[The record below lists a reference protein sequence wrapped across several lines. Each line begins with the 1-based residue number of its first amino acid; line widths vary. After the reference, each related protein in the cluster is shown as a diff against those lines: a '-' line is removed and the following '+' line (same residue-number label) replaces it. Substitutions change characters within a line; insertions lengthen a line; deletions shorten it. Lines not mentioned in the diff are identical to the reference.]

1 MNYIQYALFA
11 LVLGLGMRTAE
22 ATDAMGMIPG
32 RGTVMV
38 TCNDGTVVPAH
49 VGTYYG
55 NACSDHGG
63 WSGGEA
69 S

>member
-1 MNYIQYALFA
+1 MNNIQHVLFA
-11 LVLGLGMRTAE
+11 LVLGLGLET
-22 ATDAMGMIPG
+22 TDAVGMMTG

-69 S
+69 A

>member
-1 MNYIQYALFA
+1 MKNLNYVLFA
-11 LVLGLGMRTAE
+11 LVFGVGVQT
-22 ATDAMGMIPG
+22 TDAVGMMTG
-32 RGTVMV
+32 SGTVMV
-38 TCNDGTVVPAH
+38 TCNDGTVVSAH

-69 S
+69 A

>member
-1 MNYIQYALFA
+1 MENMKYVLFA
-11 LVLGLGMRTAE
+11 LILGLGVRTAN
-22 ATDAMGMIPG
+22 AMGMIPG

-38 TCNDGTVVPAH
+38 TCNDGTVVSAH

-63 WSGGEA
+63 WSGDQA
-69 S
+69 A

>member
-1 MNYIQYALFA
+1 MKNLNYVLFA
-11 LVLGLGMRTAE
+11 LILGLGVRTAE
-22 ATDAMGMIPG
+22 ATDAMGMMTG
-32 RGTVMV
+32 HGTVKV
-38 TCNDGTVVPAH
+38 TCNDGTVVSAQ

-69 S
+69 A